1 MKQQLWIL
9 NSSLLLIFILT
20 LLLNLLLQQTPPSIK
35 MRRTTVKE
43 REMQTEIAIEGI
55 ENIYKYDLFG
65 TFKKE
70 TFVPSTR
77 ELVTPIPQ
85 PKPISPKPIKE
96 LAKPKFLPPLKID
109 LKGIAFSSDE
119 NKSIGMIVDATK
131 KEQIY
136 HVGDTIKDA
145 QIIKIS
151 KNRLTLL
158 RANGQHETIFMK
170 KDDNKKFPKKKVD
183 FKGIIKKISDGN
195 LEIDIKKFPKTIDSL
210 GSLAEKL
217 SLLTAYKQGKPIG
230 VKISNL
236 KPNSIGLSLGFK
248 KSDIITKINKISVH
262 ETKGRIQAYDEI
274 IKTKKGGLVSVEI
287 ERDERKMTIN
297 YKLTEIKELK
307 GKEFAPGLKDGKKQE
322 VLFKLNRLQE
332 RERKRRVFRK
342 KHAVKQDV
350 AVKKIRKRLLENI
363 RSRARNSRI
372 R

>member
-35 MRRTTVKE
+35 VKRTTARE

-70 TFVPSTR
+70 AFVPSTR

-96 LAKPKFLPPLKID
+96 LAKPKFLPPLKIA

-170 KDDNKKFPKKKVD
+170 KEDNKK
-183 FKGIIKKISDGN
+183 I
-195 LEIDIKKFPKTIDSL
+195 
-210 GSLAEKL
+210 
-217 SLLTAYKQGKPIG
+217 
-230 VKISNL
+230 
-236 KPNSIGLSLGFK
+236 
-248 KSDIITKINKISVH
+248 
-262 ETKGRIQAYDEI
+262 
-274 IKTKKGGLVSVEI
+274 
-287 ERDERKMTIN
+287 
-297 YKLTEIKELK
+297 
-307 GKEFAPGLKDGKKQE
+307 
-322 VLFKLNRLQE
+322 
-332 RERKRRVFRK
+332 
-342 KHAVKQDV
+342 
-350 AVKKIRKRLLENI
+350 
-363 RSRARNSRI
+363 
-372 R
+372 